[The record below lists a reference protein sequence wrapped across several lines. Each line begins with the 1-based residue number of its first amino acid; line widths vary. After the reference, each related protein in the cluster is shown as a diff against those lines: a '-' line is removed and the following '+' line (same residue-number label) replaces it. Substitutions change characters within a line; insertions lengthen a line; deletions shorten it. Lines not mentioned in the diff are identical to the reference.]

1 MASIEGREVPA
12 RCGMFLVE
20 GRSNRPRISVVEK
33 KILRC
38 SVEFLSR
45 FVSVLFDIA
54 SGHFRPTI
62 YVNELPRN
70 NGNPSGD

>member
-20 GRSNRPRISVVEK
+20 GRSCRPSISVVE